1 MGKHTV
7 VKKTVLSYGYYKGL
21 KQQK

>member
-1 MGKHTV
+1 MCNTV
-7 VKKTVLSYGYYKGL
+7 DKTRYIFNYVYYKGL